1 MKAGCS
7 WVKGTEAVLGLIR
20 KGKVLSIHGACRL
33 EARSIT
39 APLLLKTVESP
50 QAIEP
55 LPSNSPLCGQT
66 LLLVHVC

>member
-7 WVKGTEAVLGLIR
+7 WVKGTEAVLGLIG
-20 KGKVLSIHGACRL
+20 KGKVLSIHGVCRL
-33 EARSIT
+33 EAGSIT
-39 APLLLKTVESP
+39 APLLLKTAESP

-55 LPSNSPLCGQT
+55 LPSNSLLCGQT